1 MDSSLWGFSVHGTSQ
16 ARLMEQ
22 VVISFSRGS
31 SQPKNRTN
39 VSCIAGGFL
48 HCRWIYL
55 PLSYQASLKIPYK
68 TEHIYIC
75 VCVYVY
81 MYVCVCV
88 CIYIYIYKERYKSRV
103 VSLVWSQYPD
113 LSWEGLREAP
123 WPMCLAEDNLGHPV
137 WLPFHRAPILQC
149 LSYSRQLVALFQG
162 LSYSS

>member
-1 MDSSLWGFSVHGTSQ
+1 
-16 ARLMEQ
+16 MEQ

-88 CIYIYIYKERYKSRV
+88 CIYIYIYIKKDINQE
-103 VSLVWSQYPD
+103 LCLWS
-113 LSWEGLREAP
+113 
-123 WPMCLAEDNLGHPV
+123 
-137 WLPFHRAPILQC
+137 
-149 LSYSRQLVALFQG
+149 G
-162 LSYSS
+162 LSIQTFLEKD